1 MLHGGDIY
9 SIYADK
15 QIAPG
20 ALVDF
25 SANISPLGIPDGVK
39 QAIIDEL
46 DNARHYPDPNYR
58 RLRAAIAGQWASAGL
73 SAEVSTGT
81 AHSGG
86 LQSTSADRS
95 GLLPEMICC
104 GNGAADVIYRLVL
117 ARRPRRALI
126 PAPTFVEYEEA
137 LQLAGT
143 GLDVYDC
150 PRETL
155 GVAADILEAIT
166 PELDMMF
173 LCNPNNPTGLMI
185 DDGLMDEIIHKTRD
199 CGVFLVVDECFL
211 DFCEDEDLKTVVRKL
226 SQNEHILVLKSF
238 TKMYAIPGIRL
249 GYGICSDLALIDRM
263 VHCGQSWP
271 VSTTA
276 ESAGIAALSEHDY
289 KARVRRYIRQERDF
303 LESDFRR
310 LGITYFKSRANY
322 MLIRVDASIR
332 LYELLLEQGI
342 LIRRC
347 ANYRN
352 LDGSY
357 YRVAVNA
364 HEDNVR
370 LLDALHHV
378 FEN

>member
-20 ALVDF
+20 ALIDF
-25 SANISPLGIPDGVK
+25 SANISPLGIPDGVR
-39 QAIIDEL
+39 QAIMNEL

-58 RLRAAIAGQWASAGL
+58 RLRAAIAGQWAGM
-73 SAEVSTGT
+73 
-81 AHSGG
+81 GG
-86 LQSTSADRS
+86 DADRC

-117 ARRPRRALI
+117 ALRPRRALLA
-126 PAPTFVEYEEA
+126 APTFVEYEEA
-137 LQLAGT
+137 LQLAGAV
-143 GLDVYDC
+143 LDIYDC
-150 PRETL
+150 PRATL
-155 GVAADILEAIT
+155 EVSADILEAIT

-173 LCNPNNPTGLMI
+173 LCNPNNPTGLMT
-185 DDGLMDEIIHKTRD
+185 DEGLMDAIIHKTRACD
-199 CGVFLVVDECFL
+199 VFLVVDECFL

-249 GYGICSDLALIDRM
+249 GYGICADTALIDRM

-289 KARVRRYIRQERDF
+289 KARVRSYIRQERDF
-303 LESDFRR
+303 LESGFER
-310 LGITYFKSRANY
+310 LGITYFKSQANY
-322 MLIRVDASIR
+322 MLIRVDGAIN
-332 LYELLLEQGI
+332 LYEELLAQGI

-357 YRVAVNA
+357 YRVAINA
-364 HEDNVR
+364 HADNVR

-378 FEN
+378 LEN